1 MPPSVVSIQDWIS
14 FGRKPYHS
22 RIEPAVFGAIS
33 QGGMG
38 HIIERIHSGEGTA
51 NDVELLDSVA
61 KQIQNKCLC
70 ALGEFSIQAVM
81 TSIERFPKDFE
92 A

>member
-1 MPPSVVSIQDWIS
+1 MQ
-14 FGRKPYHS
+14 
-22 RIEPAVFGAIS
+22 
-33 QGGMG
+33 
-38 HIIERIHSGEGTA
+38 HIIERIHHGEGTA

-81 TSIERFPKDFE
+81 TSIERFPQDFE
-92 A
+92 LIVKN